1 MFRATDGQW
10 AATVSADAD
19 LAREILGPNGER
31 VLAIERDTGA
41 NVVSPRDGPLFQ
53 GPADLGVR
61 PALGEILVRS
71 PDPAAVALARAKLES
86 LADAALDGPTLPH
99 THFVGF
105 PLCLRD
111 GTVSN
116 AIRAIRAE
124 TLAAASPS
132 EHIHASAFVEPGR
145 ANIQLCALKL
155 CSDERRRA
163 ARSATEAARRAAT
176 LAMRTDT
183 EGGTEGGAEGGAEG
197 AEERHPP
204 PLRARVAGVRCARGD
219 DDADPSDVDVV
230 YFDARDPD
238 EDPNAKGRLT
248 RVCEAIVGA
257 YRDAGLLSRRDD
269 AAVRPRCVV
278 MDSRDGGF
286 ERGGFDATFDA
297 TEITR
302 RSGGADCGVA
312 VLDEVHLSKLGEFDV
327 ALGGYY
333 RCEASAKLS

>member
-1 MFRATDGQW
+1 M
-10 AATVSADAD
+10 
-19 LAREILGPNGER
+19 
-31 VLAIERDTGA
+31 
-41 NVVSPRDGPLFQ
+41 
-53 GPADLGVR
+53 R

-111 GTVSN
+111 DTVSN

-176 LAMRTDT
+176 LAMRT
-183 EGGTEGGAEGGAEG
+183 GTEGGAEGGAEG

-230 YFDARDPD
+230 YFDSRDPD

-278 MDSRDGGF
+278 MDSRNGGF

-312 VLDEVHLSKLGEFDV
+312 VLDEVHLSKLGEFDI

>member
-1 MFRATDGQW
+1 MFRAPDGQW

-61 PALGEILVRS
+61 PAIGEILVRS
-71 PDPAAVALARAKLES
+71 LDPAAVALARAKLES

-111 GTVSN
+111 DTVSN
-116 AIRAIRAE
+116 AIRAVRAE
-124 TLAAASPS
+124 TLAAASPRS
-132 EHIHASAFVEPGR
+132 TSTRPPLSNPVARTYS
-145 ANIQLCALKL
+145 C
-155 CSDERRRA
+155 
-163 ARSATEAARRAAT
+163 ARSNCARRTTTSRAIRHGSRAT
-176 LAMRTDT
+176 GSHARHAN
-183 EGGTEGGAEGGAEG
+183 GTEGGAEGGAEG

-204 PLRARVAGVRCARGD
+204 PLRARVAGDGARGD
-219 DDADPSDVDVV
+219 DDADPSDADVV

-238 EDPNAKGRLT
+238 EDPNAIGRLT

-278 MDSRDGGF
+278 MDSRVGGF

-297 TEITR
+297 TEIMR